1 MFFDGVILREQ
12 FWSCKFAAN
21 VNLSWKRKINKKIF
35 FFIDKKIIKFDDT
48 KIETEKKKIHQ
59 QESTISVNN
68 IDINKTVVCNKILLV
83 IRMVKK
89 YTLNAYFF

>member
-1 MFFDGVILREQ
+1 MIQKLKQ
-12 FWSCKFAAN
+12 
-21 VNLSWKRKINKKIF
+21 
-35 FFIDKKIIKFDDT
+35 
-48 KIETEKKKIHQ
+48 KKKIHQ

-83 IRMVKK
+83 IRMVKN